1 MIPKYKHSLNKEE
14 MEKTTS
20 QKIRLGLFVII
31 GLIIFILA
39 IYFIGN
45 KQQMF
50 GKTEHLKAVF
60 TNVNG
65 LQLGN
70 NVRYSG
76 LNVGTVQDIEMI
88 NDTTIAVDMVIDKT
102 IFKQIKKNAIAS
114 IGTDG
119 LVGSMIINITPG
131 SGSAAVVEPN
141 DMIQSFNRIRT
152 DDMLNTLNTTNEN
165 AALLTADLL
174 KITQEITQGKGTVGL
189 LINDT
194 VMANDLKKTMR
205 YLKVTSKGTSESVL
219 KLNQLITTLS
229 RKDNVIGVLSD
240 TVVANRIKAITVNL
254 DQSSRDIN
262 KVVDNLN
269 ATITNM
275 KDGKGAINYLS
286 NDPKLVKKI
295 DSTMTNINQ
304 ASSRLNEN
312 LEALKHNFIFKG
324 YFKKQ
329 EKAKQK
335 K

>member
-1 MIPKYKHSLNKEE
+1 

-31 GLIIFILA
+31 GLTIFVMG

-50 GKTEHLKAVF
+50 GKTEHLRAVF
-60 TNVNG
+60 TNVGG

-76 LNVGTVQDIEMI
+76 INVGTVQDITMI
-88 NDTTIAVDMVIDKT
+88 NDTAVSVDMIIDKT
-102 IFKQIKKNAIAS
+102 IFKNIKKNAVAT
-114 IGTDG
+114 IGSDG
-119 LVGSMIINITPG
+119 LVGSMIINIFPG
-131 SGSAAVVEPN
+131 KGSAEPVEPN
-141 DMIQSFNRIRT
+141 DVIKSFNRIRT
-152 DDMLNTLNTTNEN
+152 DDMLTTLNTTNEN
-165 AALLTADLL
+165 AALLTSDLL
-174 KITQEITQGKGTVGL
+174 KITREITQGKGTVGL

-205 YLKVTSKGTSESVL
+205 YLKITSKGTSESVE
-219 KLNQLITTLS
+219 KLNEIMTSLS
-229 RKDNVIGVLSD
+229 KKDNVVGVLSD
-240 TVVANRIKAITVNL
+240 TAVANKIKSIAHNL
-254 DQSSRDIN
+254 DRSSKEIN

-269 ATITNM
+269 ATILNI
-275 KDGKGAINYLS
+275 KEGKGAINYLS
-286 NDPKLVKKI
+286 NDPNLVKKI

-304 ASSRLNEN
+304 ASGRLNEN
-312 LEALKHNFIFKG
+312 LEALKHNFFFKG

-335 K
+335 NKVKAP